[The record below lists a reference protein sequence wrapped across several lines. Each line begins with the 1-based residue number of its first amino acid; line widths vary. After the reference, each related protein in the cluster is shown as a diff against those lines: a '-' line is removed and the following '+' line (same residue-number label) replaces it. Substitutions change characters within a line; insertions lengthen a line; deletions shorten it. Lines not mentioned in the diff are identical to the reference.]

1 MLLCVVCSMLVQPAF
16 AAYGYEPA
24 EDLKNECGVTF
35 DSNGGYGTMEP
46 LWYNGSFKLP
56 ECEFT
61 APEGYRFKGWQWNG
75 EMKQPGD
82 AVYLDSVRTAV
93 AMWEKVSEE
102 NIISAPAGG
111 DGTMY
116 ILAQPQNYVYN
127 EGAVAIYY
135 VTVAGENL
143 KCTWY
148 LDFEDKTYDLTAGSS
163 GPWLSYV
170 TGDCGGAEEQDNLGF
185 TPSHTTFS
193 YFFNGCE
200 AGLNGAYI
208 YAVIDNGQYMTKSS
222 KAMIQLSAGA
232 KSPPNVFVPA
242 EMEVYKGDKVEL
254 ECSATAIYGGR
265 LSYTWYETPDGDL
278 TKIQAI
284 NRGKETNATLVCDT
298 NSYGTRYYVC
308 SVEEAGGGSAYSSV
322 ISVTVMESQP
332 TEPDNA
338 TEPVTEPRPAVP
350 ENTESVT
357 EPEASENTEATT
369 LEKTEKKEPAEKND
383 KVWTYVALALG
394 VVVVG
399 MGVAIV
405 LLLKKKK

>member
-1 MLLCVVCSMLVQPAF
+1 MLLCMVCSMLVQPAF
-16 AAYGYEPA
+16 AAYGYESD
-24 EDLKNECGVTF
+24 EELENECGITF
-35 DSNGGYGTMEP
+35 NSNGGSGYMEP
-46 LWYNGSFKLP
+46 LWRNGSFKLP
-56 ECEFT
+56 ECGFT
-61 APEGYRFKGWQWNG
+61 APEGYRFKGWRWNG
-75 EMKQPGD
+75 ELKQPGD
-82 AVYLDSVRTAV
+82 AVYLDSVIEAV

-102 NIISAPAGG
+102 NIISALAGG

-127 EGAVAIYY
+127 VGAVAIYS

-148 LDFEDKTYDLTAGSS
+148 LDFDGQTYDLSAPNMSD
-163 GPWLSYV
+163 PWLSYV
-170 TGDCGGAEEQDNLGF
+170 VGDCGSAQEQDNLGF

-242 EMEVYKGDKVEL
+242 EMEVCKGDKVEL

-278 TKIQAI
+278 TKIQAV
-284 NRGKETNATLVCDT
+284 NRGEETNATLVCDT

-308 SVEEAGGGSAYSSV
+308 FVEEAGGGSAYSSV
-322 ISVTVMESQP
+322 IPVTVMETQP
-332 TEPDNA
+332 TTPDPESTEKPTESTNT
-338 TEPVTEPRPAVP
+338 TEPVTESARGCHGIYYRANIRSRCPA
-350 ENTESVT
+350 
-357 EPEASENTEATT
+357 ACRRQCRRR
-369 LEKTEKKEPAEKND
+369 
-383 KVWTYVALALG
+383 
-394 VVVVG
+394 
-399 MGVAIV
+399 
-405 LLLKKKK
+405 